1 MILQGVY
8 IKQIFCCCHKKKS
21 IKISLEKTTKISNR
35 RRLISNIFSKGQL
48 MYFLPISFNTISTS
62 SNSIRFTRRRIDMN
76 VFVMMNIFLYL
87 TFTVTSYLSY
97 FTHTFTNLLA
107 KKSTLNVMLMLQL
120 YIRNIDIQQI
130 IFLLQKILK

>member
-35 RRLISNIFSKGQL
+35 RRLISNIFSKRQL

-76 VFVMMNIFLYL
+76 VYVMMNIFLYL
-87 TFTVTSYLSY
+87 TFTVTSYLCY
-97 FTHTFTNLLA
+97 FTHMLTRLL
-107 KKSTLNVMLMLQL
+107 KI
-120 YIRNIDIQQI
+120 YFDCYIDIAKGKI
-130 IFLLQKILK
+130 YHKMISYLQKKI

>member
-8 IKQIFCCCHKKKS
+8 IKWIFCCCHKKKS

-35 RRLISNIFSKGQL
+35 RRLISNIVSKRQL

-62 SNSIRFTRRRIDMN
+62 SNSIRLTRRRIDMN
-76 VFVMMNIFLYL
+76 VYVMMNIFLYL

-120 YIRNIDIQQI
+120 YIRNIQ
-130 IFLLQKILK
+130 

>member
-35 RRLISNIFSKGQL
+35 RRLISNIFSKRQL

-76 VFVMMNIFLYL
+76 VYVMMNIFLYL
-87 TFTVTSYLSY
+87 TFTVTSYLPY
-97 FTHTFTNLLA
+97 FTHMLTRLLKTILTVILIILISQNISQNNLLVA
-107 KKSTLNVMLMLQL
+107 TK
-120 YIRNIDIQQI
+120 
-130 IFLLQKILK
+130 F